1 MNHHP
6 KNESSLQI
14 HVSINESANYLYVII
29 NNFYVMITDKQF
41 SCVCKI
47 YKCPS
52 LRFYDSR
59 SIVLQYPYWN
69 RQLVHM
75 TICQW
80 IVFCKRNVTKIWKL
94 YSLLLK
100 HGNFIAYQHGRVS
113 RSRGLNC
120 LWYFT
125 FRTASFSSRSTSLAS
140 TLSWSF
146 EYS

>member
-100 HGNFIAYQHGRVS
+100 HGNFYSLPAWKGEQVPWPELFMIF
-113 RSRGLNC
+113 
-120 LWYFT
+120 YFQDCII
-125 FRTASFSSRSTSLAS
+125 FISFNISCIHSLMI
-140 TLSWSF
+140 F
-146 EYS
+146 